1 MNQNV
6 VTMILK
12 NGTPTG
18 IVQCNLDEWIGVSYK
33 IPRNRLN
40 EAKELK
46 NIDNTGVYILFGVDE
61 ETGEDRAYIGE
72 AEDIYIRLTQ
82 HNKTKDFWND
92 CLVFVSQNNSLNKAH
107 IKFIENK
114 LYNKA
119 KEVERFII
127 ENDTKPTKSSL
138 DGADEI
144 RAVKFYEKI
153 ILLTAV
159 YGYHIFDKI
168 LTVQEVNEE
177 EIYYINSIG
186 LKATGTQTEEGFIVF
201 KGSQSSEEFK
211 KASTQS
217 LRNKWNELRN
227 QKIVDNGIF
236 LKDIIF
242 SSPSTA
248 AAMILG
254 RNANGLREWKNKDG
268 KSLKEIMN
276 NE

>member
-72 AEDIYIRLTQ
+72 AEDIYKRLTQ

-114 LYNKA
+114 LYSKA

-168 LTVQEVNEE
+168 LTVQEVSEE

>member
-1 MNQNV
+1 METSV
-6 VTMILK
+6 ITMILR
-12 NGTPTG
+12 NGMPTG

-40 EAKELK
+40 ESKELK
-46 NIDNTGVYILFGVDE
+46 NIENTGVYILFGVDE
-61 ETGEDRAYIGE
+61 ETGENRAYIGE
-72 AEDIYIRLTQ
+72 AENIYKRLLQ

-107 IKFIENK
+107 IKFIENM
-114 LYNKA
+114 LYTKA

-127 ENDTKPTKSSL
+127 DNDTEPTKSSL

-153 ILLTAV
+153 VLLTSV
-159 YGYHIFDKI
+159 YGYRIFDKI
-168 LTVQEVNEE
+168 LTQQEVKEE

-186 LKATGTQTEEGFIVF
+186 LKAFGAQSEEGFIVF

-211 KASTQS
+211 KASSQS

-227 QKIVDNGIF
+227 QKIVDQGVF

-248 AAMILG
+248 AAMVLG
-254 RNANGLREWKNKDG
+254 RNSNGLTQWKNRDG
-268 KSLKEIMN
+268 KTLKENMN
-276 NE
+276 KE

>member
-1 MNQNV
+1 METSV
-6 VTMILK
+6 ITMILR
-12 NGTPTG
+12 NGMPTG

-40 EAKELK
+40 ESKELK
-46 NIDNTGVYILFGVDE
+46 NIENTGVYILFGVDE
-61 ETGEDRAYIGE
+61 ETGENRAYIGE
-72 AEDIYIRLTQ
+72 AENIYKRLLQ

-107 IKFIENK
+107 IKFIENM
-114 LYNKA
+114 LYTKA

-127 ENDTKPTKSSL
+127 DNDTEPTKSSL

-153 ILLTAV
+153 VLLTSV
-159 YGYHIFDKI
+159 YGYRIFDKI
-168 LTVQEVNEE
+168 LTQQEVKEE

-186 LKATGTQTEEGFIVF
+186 LKASGAQSEEGFIVF

-211 KASTQS
+211 KASSQS

-227 QKIVDNGIF
+227 QKIVDQGVF

-248 AAMILG
+248 AAMVLG
-254 RNANGLREWKNKDG
+254 RNSNGLTQWKNRDG
-268 KSLKEIMN
+268 RTLKENMN
-276 NE
+276 KE

>member
-1 MNQNV
+1 METSV
-6 VTMILK
+6 ITMILK
-12 NGTPTG
+12 NGIPTG

-72 AEDIYIRLTQ
+72 AENIYKRLMQ

-114 LYNKA
+114 LYNRA

-144 RAVKFYEKI
+144 RAIKFYEKI

-201 KGSQSSEEFK
+201 KGSQSNEEFK
-211 KASTQS
+211 KASSQS

-242 SSPSTA
+242 SSSSTA

-276 NE
+276 NA

>member
-1 MNQNV
+1 METSV
-6 VTMILK
+6 ITMILR
-12 NGTPTG
+12 NGMPTG

-40 EAKELK
+40 ESKELK
-46 NIDNTGVYILFGVDE
+46 NIENTGVYILFGVDE
-61 ETGEDRAYIGE
+61 ETGENRAYIGE
-72 AEDIYIRLTQ
+72 AENIYKRLLQ

-107 IKFIENK
+107 IKFIENM
-114 LYNKA
+114 LYTKA

-127 ENDTKPTKSSL
+127 DNDTEPTKSSL

-153 ILLTAV
+153 VLLTSV
-159 YGYHIFDKI
+159 YGYRIFDKI
-168 LTVQEVNEE
+168 LTQQEVKEE

-186 LKATGTQTEEGFIVF
+186 LKASGAQSEEGFIVF

-211 KASTQS
+211 KASSQS

-227 QKIVDNGIF
+227 QKIVDQGVF
-236 LKDIIF
+236 LKDIII

-248 AAMILG
+248 AAMVLG
-254 RNANGLREWKNKDG
+254 RNSNGLTQWKNRDG
-268 KSLKEIMN
+268 KTLKENMN
-276 NE
+276 KE

>member
-1 MNQNV
+1 METNV
-6 VTMILK
+6 ITMILK

-46 NIDNTGVYILFGVDE
+46 NIDNTGVYMLFGVDE

-72 AEDIYIRLTQ
+72 AENIYKRLIQ
-82 HNKTKDFWND
+82 HNKTKDFWNE

-114 LYNKA
+114 LYNRA

-144 RAVKFYEKI
+144 RAIKFYEKI

-211 KASTQS
+211 KASSQS

-242 SSPSTA
+242 SSSSTA

-268 KSLKEIMN
+268 KSLKEIMHN
-276 NE
+276 A

>member
-1 MNQNV
+1 METSV
-6 VTMILK
+6 ITMILR
-12 NGTPTG
+12 NGMPTG

-40 EAKELK
+40 ESKELK
-46 NIDNTGVYILFGVDE
+46 NIENTGVYILFGVDE
-61 ETGEDRAYIGE
+61 ETGENRAYIGE
-72 AEDIYIRLTQ
+72 AENIYKRLLQ

-107 IKFIENK
+107 IKFIENM
-114 LYNKA
+114 LYTKA

-127 ENDTKPTKSSL
+127 DNDTEPTKSSL

-153 ILLTAV
+153 VLLTSV
-159 YGYHIFDKI
+159 YGYRIFDKI
-168 LTVQEVNEE
+168 LTQQEVKEE

-186 LKATGTQTEEGFIVF
+186 LKASGAQSEEGFIVF

-211 KASTQS
+211 KASSQS

-227 QKIVDNGIF
+227 QKIVDKGVF

-248 AAMILG
+248 AAMVLG
-254 RNANGLREWKNKDG
+254 RNSNGLTQWKNRDG
-268 KSLKEIMN
+268 KTLKENMN
-276 NE
+276 KE

>member
-1 MNQNV
+1 METSV
-6 VTMILK
+6 ITMILR
-12 NGTPTG
+12 NGMPTG

-40 EAKELK
+40 ESKELK
-46 NIDNTGVYILFGVDE
+46 NIENTGVYILFGIDE
-61 ETGEDRAYIGE
+61 ETGENRAYIGE
-72 AEDIYIRLTQ
+72 AENIYKRLLQ

-107 IKFIENK
+107 IKFIENM
-114 LYNKA
+114 LYTKA

-127 ENDTKPTKSSL
+127 DNDTEPTKSSL

-153 ILLTAV
+153 VLLTSV
-159 YGYHIFDKI
+159 YGYRIFDKI
-168 LTVQEVNEE
+168 LTQQEVKEE

-186 LKATGTQTEEGFIVF
+186 LKASGAQSEEGFIVF

-211 KASTQS
+211 KASSQS

-227 QKIVDNGIF
+227 QKIVDQGVF

-248 AAMILG
+248 AAMVLG
-254 RNANGLREWKNKDG
+254 RNSNGLTQWKNRDG
-268 KSLKEIMN
+268 KTLKENMN
-276 NE
+276 KE

>member
-1 MNQNV
+1 METSV
-6 VTMILK
+6 ITMILR
-12 NGTPTG
+12 NGMPTG

-40 EAKELK
+40 ESKELK
-46 NIDNTGVYILFGVDE
+46 NIENTGVYILFGVDE
-61 ETGEDRAYIGE
+61 ETGENRAYIGE
-72 AEDIYIRLTQ
+72 AENIYKRLLQ

-107 IKFIENK
+107 IRFIENM
-114 LYNKA
+114 LYTKA

-127 ENDTKPTKSSL
+127 DNDTEPTKSSL

-153 ILLTAV
+153 VLLTSV
-159 YGYHIFDKI
+159 YGYRIFDKI
-168 LTVQEVNEE
+168 LTQQEVKEE

-186 LKATGTQTEEGFIVF
+186 LKASGAQSEEGFIVF

-211 KASTQS
+211 KASSQS

-227 QKIVDNGIF
+227 QKIVDQGVF

-248 AAMILG
+248 AAMVLG
-254 RNANGLREWKNKDG
+254 RNSNGLTQWKNRDG
-268 KSLKEIMN
+268 KTLKENMN
-276 NE
+276 KE

>member
-1 MNQNV
+1 M
-6 VTMILK
+6 
-12 NGTPTG
+12 
-18 IVQCNLDEWIGVSYK
+18 
-33 IPRNRLN
+33 
-40 EAKELK
+40 
-46 NIDNTGVYILFGVDE
+46 
-61 ETGEDRAYIGE
+61 
-72 AEDIYIRLTQ
+72 Q

-114 LYNKA
+114 LYNRA

-144 RAVKFYEKI
+144 RAIKFYEKI

-211 KASTQS
+211 KASSQS

-242 SSPSTA
+242 SSSSTA

-276 NE
+276 NA

>member
-1 MNQNV
+1 METSV
-6 VTMILK
+6 ITMILK
-12 NGTPTG
+12 NGMPTG

-72 AEDIYIRLTQ
+72 AENIYKRLMQ

-114 LYNKA
+114 LYNRA

-144 RAVKFYEKI
+144 RAIKFYEKI

-168 LTVQEVNEE
+168 LTVQEVNEK

-211 KASTQS
+211 KASSQS

-242 SSPSTA
+242 SSSSTA

-276 NE
+276 NA